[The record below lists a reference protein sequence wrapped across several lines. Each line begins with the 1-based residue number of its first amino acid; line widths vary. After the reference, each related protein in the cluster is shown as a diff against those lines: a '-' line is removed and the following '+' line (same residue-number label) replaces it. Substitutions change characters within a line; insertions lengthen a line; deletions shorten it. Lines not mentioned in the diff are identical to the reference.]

1 MDLSPEVYMMSRDEM
16 SSTSSSPEYHRVVCR
31 LRGVLHACMY
41 MSMMQVATAI
51 APYHGC
57 IPKTEVIPKE
67 YEWFTEL
74 YSMKTEVT
82 MMISPDP

>member
-1 MDLSPEVYMMSRDEM
+1 MRCLVHPVVLSTTEWYGGYV
-16 SSTSSSPEYHRVVCR
+16 EYCK
-31 LRGVLHACMY
+31 HACTCLVY
-41 MSMMQVATAI
+41 LASPQWPVAPDSRCI
-51 APYHGC
+51 AY
-57 IPKTEVIPKE
+57 PKTEVIPKE